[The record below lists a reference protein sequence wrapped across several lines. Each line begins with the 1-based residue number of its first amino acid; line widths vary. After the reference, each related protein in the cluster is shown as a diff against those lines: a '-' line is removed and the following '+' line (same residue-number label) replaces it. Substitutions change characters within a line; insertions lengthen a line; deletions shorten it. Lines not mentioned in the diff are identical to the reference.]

1 MAMSAKASDLDAL
14 TNLGRTTVH
23 WLQAI
28 GIRSRADLER
38 VGVTSAFLA
47 MRKRGFRV
55 TRVTLYSLFGALHGI
70 PWRQVSAAD
79 KAELNGIFGDVR
91 APRLEAVDQS

>member
-1 MAMSAKASDLDAL
+1 MSATESDLDAM

-28 GIRSRADLER
+28 GVRSRADLER
-38 VGVTSAFLA
+38 VGIEAAFLA
-47 MRKRGFRV
+47 MRGRGFRV
-55 TRVTLYSLFGALHGI
+55 TRVTLYSLYGALNGT

-79 KAELNGIFGDVR
+79 KARLNGALR
-91 APRLEAVDQS
+91 AVEAPSLAAVE